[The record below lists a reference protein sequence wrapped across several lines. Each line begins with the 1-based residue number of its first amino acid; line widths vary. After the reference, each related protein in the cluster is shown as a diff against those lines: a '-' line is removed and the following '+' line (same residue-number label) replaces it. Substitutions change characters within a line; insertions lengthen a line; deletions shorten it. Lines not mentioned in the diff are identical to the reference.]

1 MGFAPASSSAQ
12 SLRGSSRSLTV
23 QNVQARAHDFTYLQ
37 TPDHVRRF
45 VELGYLVPLRG
56 SRDYDIDEEVSFAY
70 GRPQVRTFVERL
82 AGQYR
87 RGCGEVLVV
96 TSVTRPLNRQP
107 RNASDRSV
115 HPTGMAVDLRRSNI
129 GACRRW
135 LEDVLVS
142 LEANGVLEAT
152 RESRP
157 PHYHIALFPA
167 PYARYVD
174 GLMARTT
181 QASETRVAA
190 AMASEAAPK
199 ASEAPVTST
208 SGNGQY
214 RVRSGDALWDI
225 ASAHRI
231 TVTALRQSN
240 NLSGSRIYPG
250 QILTIPSRG
259 AAARSAVGGN
269 YRVRSGDA
277 LWDIARAN
285 GTTIAAIQQSN
296 NLSGSRIYPGQILTI
311 PSRGAAARSAVGGNY
326 RVRSG
331 DALWD
336 IARANGTTIAAIQ
349 QSNGLRGSRIYPGQ
363 ILTIPSGRAPG
374 GQRAVSTSYRV
385 QRGDSLWDIA
395 RAHSTTVTALR
406 QSNNLRGSRI
416 YPGQVLTI
424 PMQER

>member
-1 MGFAPASSSAQ
+1 MMGRNRPHGRVGVVAALLATTVMGFAPASSSAQ

-115 HPTGMAVDLRRSNI
+115 HPTGMAVDLRRSNVRR
-129 GACRRW
+129 CRQW
-135 LEDVLVS
+135 LEDVLLS

-174 GLMARTT
+174 GLMVRAT

-190 AMASEAAPK
+190 AMESETVAASVAPEP
-199 ASEAPVTST
+199 AS
-208 SGNGQY
+208 GQY
-214 RVRSGDALWDI
+214 RVRRGDALWDI
-225 ASAHRI
+225 ARAHRT

-240 NLSGSRIYPG
+240 SLSGNRIYPG
-250 QILTIPSRG
+250 QLLTIPSGGTETRT
-259 AAARSAVGGN
+259 AVGGN

-277 LWDIARAN
+277 LWKIARAH
-285 GTTIAAIQQSN
+285 
-296 NLSGSRIYPGQILTI
+296 
-311 PSRGAAARSAVGGNY
+311 
-326 RVRSG
+326 
-331 DALWD
+331 
-336 IARANGTTIAAIQ
+336 GTTIAAIQ

-363 ILTIPSGRAPG
+363 ILTIPAG
-374 GQRAVSTSYRV
+374 GAAGVQRAINASYLV

-395 RAHSTTVTALR
+395 RAHRTTVTALR
-406 QSNNLRGSRI
+406 QSNNLRGNRI

-424 PMQER
+424 PMQR